1 MQRDRHDTDFT
12 AFYECLVYSVPQSLG
27 LLSDDSHDTEGHRF
41 IYVGA
46 IFLQSCSKATVTN
59 SKTIL
64 TVIPAHY
71 WLAFTCSL

>member
-12 AFYECLVYSVPQSLG
+12 AFYECLVYQFPSPLDYCV
-27 LLSDDSHDTEGHRF
+27 
-41 IYVGA
+41 A
-46 IFLQSCSKATVTN
+46 IHMTQKAIDLFMWVLFSYKAAVKLVTN
-59 SKTIL
+59 SKPIV